1 MLKWALIFL
10 IIAAVLAGFGFTGLA
25 GAAVGVAKFLAIFA
39 LIIFAVL
46 LYLTFKTAKGV
57 AETVRGRR

>member
-10 IIAAVLAGFGFTGLA
+10 IIAAVLAGLGFSGLA
-25 GAAVGVAKFLAIFA
+25 GAAVSIAKFLAIFA

-46 LYLTFKTAKGV
+46 LYLTFTTAKGV
-57 AETVRGRR
+57 AEDVGGRR